1 MILVVSIGGSVLTSN
16 LDPERIRKYARSIQA
31 LAEEHTTYI
40 VVGGGRIARDYI
52 TAGRDLGANE
62 VECDIIGIDM
72 TRINAKLLI
81 VALGNSAYPVPLT
94 SYQDAR
100 NAALS
105 GRVVVMGGL
114 IPGQTTDAV
123 SAVLAEYVGADL
135 LINATSVDGVYTA
148 DPNLDSNA
156 EKISSMTPSQL
167 VDIVMK
173 TDMSA
178 GSNSPL
184 DPLAAKIIQRCGIK
198 TFVIDG
204 REPGNINEAA
214 AGRHNGT
221 LISVSSG
228 R

>member
-16 LDPERIRKYARSIQA
+16 LDPERIRKYASSIKA

-52 TAGRDLGANE
+52 TAARDLGANE

-81 VALGNSAYPVPLT
+81 AALDSTAYPVPLT

-105 GRVVVMGGL
+105 GKVVVMGGL

-148 DPNLDSNA
+148 DPNRDSKA

-173 TDMSA
+173 IDMSA

-214 AGRHNGT
+214 AGHHNGT
-221 LISVSSG
+221 LISK
-228 R
+228 

>member
-16 LDPERIRKYARSIQA
+16 LDPERIRKYASSIQA

-52 TAGRDLGANE
+52 TAARDLGANE

-81 VALGNSAYPVPLT
+81 AALDSTAYPVPLT

-105 GRVVVMGGL
+105 GKVVVMGGL

-148 DPNLDSNA
+148 DPNRDSKA

-173 TDMSA
+173 IDMSA

-198 TFVIDG
+198 TIVIDG

-221 LISVSSG
+221 LISE
-228 R
+228 

>member
-16 LDPERIRKYARSIQA
+16 LDPERIRKYASSIQA
-31 LAEEHTTYI
+31 LAEKHTTYI

-52 TAGRDLGANE
+52 TAARDLGANE

-81 VALGNSAYPVPLT
+81 AAMGNSAYPVPLT

-100 NAALS
+100 NAALT

-148 DPNLDSNA
+148 DPNLDSKA

-184 DPLAAKIIQRCGIK
+184 DPLAAKIIQRCGIR

-204 REPGNINEAA
+204 REPENINEAA

-221 LISVSSG
+221 LISVDQG